1 MPALVFV
8 FEGIASFFCVSPS
21 AFCILSLRR
30 STLSRG
36 MEAAEGAAEGA
47 AAPQYK
53 LVAKWNK
60 EKFEFELAGTLTVG
74 DVKRELEC
82 RTKVPGKRQKLIGLG
97 KKANPDD
104 RFIEVAMGAHDSRRE
119 L

>member
-1 MPALVFV
+1 MIEPPSVLAPTQVAFSELPPT
-8 FEGIASFFCVSPS
+8 SP
-21 AFCILSLRR
+21 CD
-30 STLSRG
+30 TSRL
-36 MEAAEGAAEGA
+36 EAADGAAEGA

-104 RFIEVAMGAHDSRRE
+104 RFIEVAMGAHGRRRK

>member
-1 MPALVFV
+1 MF
-8 FEGIASFFCVSPS
+8 FDGITDLRLPR
-21 AFCILSLRR
+21 ILRR
-30 STLSRG
+30 LLASLDPLSG

-47 AAPQYK
+47 AAPQYT

-82 RTKVPGKRQKLIGLG
+82 RTRVPCKRQKLIGLG

-104 RFIEVAMGAHDSRRE
+104 RFIEVAMGAHGRRRK

>member
-1 MPALVFV
+1 MRRFL
-8 FEGIASFFCVSPS
+8 ASLDP
-21 AFCILSLRR
+21 LS
-30 STLSRG
+30 G
-36 MEAAEGAAEGA
+36 MEAADGAAEGA